1 MKYQGALLGAKLRF
15 ALVVSRFNE
24 LISFRLLD
32 GAQDCLLRHGVREAD
47 IDVALTPGSFE
58 IPLVAKN
65 LAASGRYQ
73 GVVCLGAVIRGD
85 TPHFDFIASE
95 VAKGVALASLDTG
108 VPVIFGVVTA
118 DNLEQAIERGGVKE
132 GNKGFQA
139 AMSALEMAN
148 LMKNLGVVRRRRG
161 RRPLAP
167 KEQ

>member
-1 MKYQGALLGAKLRF
+1 
-15 ALVVSRFNE
+15 
-24 LISFRLLD
+24 
-32 GAQDCLLRHGVREAD
+32 
-47 IDVALTPGSFE
+47 
-58 IPLVAKN
+58 
-65 LAASGRYQ
+65 
-73 GVVCLGAVIRGD
+73 
-85 TPHFDFIASE
+85 

>member
-1 MKYQGALLGAKLRF
+1 MKYQGALLGTRLRF

-32 GAQDCLLRHGVREAD
+32 GAQDCLVRHGVREAD

-73 GVVCLGAVIRGD
+73 AVVCLGAVIRGD

-95 VAKGVALASLDTG
+95 VAKGVALASLETG

-148 LMKNLGVVRRRRG
+148 LMKDLGTVRRRRG
-161 RRPLAP
+161 RRPRAA
-167 KEQ
+167 KE

>member
-1 MKYQGALLGAKLRF
+1 
-15 ALVVSRFNE
+15 
-24 LISFRLLD
+24 
-32 GAQDCLLRHGVREAD
+32 VREAD

-73 GVVCLGAVIRGD
+73 AVVCLGAVIRGD

-95 VAKGVALASLDTG
+95 VAKGVALASLETG

-148 LMKNLGVVRRRRG
+148 LMKDLGTVRRRRG
-161 RRPLAP
+161 HRPRAA
-167 KEQ
+167 KE

>member
-1 MKYQGALLGAKLRF
+1 MKYQGVLLGTRLRF

-95 VAKGVALASLDTG
+95 VAKGVALASLETG

-148 LMKNLGVVRRRRG
+148 LMKDLGTVRRRRP
-161 RRPLAP
+161 RAP

>member
-1 MKYQGALLGAKLRF
+1 MKYQGALLGTRLRF

-32 GAQDCLLRHGVREAD
+32 GAQDCLVRHGVREAD

-73 GVVCLGAVIRGD
+73 AVVCLGAVIRGD
-85 TPHFDFIASE
+85 TPHFDFIASG
-95 VAKGVALASLDTG
+95 VAKGVALASLETG

-148 LMKNLGVVRRRRG
+148 LMKDLGTVRRRRG
-161 RRPLAP
+161 HRPRAA
-167 KEQ
+167 KE